1 MTEGTERAL
10 IGDFSRASQRGKA
23 FGLYH
28 MTNGLAALPGAVL
41 FGAVWQAFSAATA
54 FTFAAVV
61 ATLSTLVLLRSI
73 RKDRNLSPSC

>member
-28 MTNGLAALPGAVL
+28 IAALPGAVL
-41 FGAVWQAFSAATA
+41 FGALWQAFSAATA